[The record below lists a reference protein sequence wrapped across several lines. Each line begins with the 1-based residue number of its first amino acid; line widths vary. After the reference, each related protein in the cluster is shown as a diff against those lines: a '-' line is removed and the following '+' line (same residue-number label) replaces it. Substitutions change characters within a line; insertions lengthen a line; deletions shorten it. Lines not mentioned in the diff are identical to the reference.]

1 MDVSGRPKGCAYR
14 RTDTS
19 WPTKLRMLIIDVIC
33 ELASARGK
41 ALLGSRGKP
50 GEAEIGRRG
59 SRHSWQSTKRTS
71 HWWAR
76 NGPGA
81 AMAGI
86 TVK

>member
-50 GEAEIGRRG
+50 GEAEIGETRF
-59 SRHSWQSTKRTS
+59 TS
-71 HWWAR
+71 LLAVYETDVALVGRETDPALPW
-76 NGPGA
+76 PGLP
-81 AMAGI
+81 
-86 TVK
+86 